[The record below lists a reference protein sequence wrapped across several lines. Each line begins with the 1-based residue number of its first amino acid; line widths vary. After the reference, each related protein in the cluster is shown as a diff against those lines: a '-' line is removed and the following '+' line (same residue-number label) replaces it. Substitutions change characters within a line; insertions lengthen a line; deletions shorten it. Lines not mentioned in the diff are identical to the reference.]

1 MKGNMPMAYADRVN
15 VNEKPACWGDGDSY
29 DSRDADCSAC
39 NFQHTC
45 RAEISRASAAAMG
58 PPRMASS
65 TYSPGSTPLRTYQPY
80 RPQGSYQ
87 QASSYRPQGGVEYS
101 NWAPGPTNDTDNPVT
116 RFFKDGVA
124 GAARGGL
131 YEFYRFF
138 TVFRLK

>member
-1 MKGNMPMAYADRVN
+1 MGAYADRVN

-58 PPRMASS
+58 PDRRTTPA
-65 TYSPGSTPLRTYQPY
+65 GTPLRTYQTYQPY
-80 RPQGSYQ
+80 RPQGYQ
-87 QASSYRPQGGVEYS
+87 APTSNYRPQGGVEYS
-101 NWAPGPTNDTDNPVT
+101 NWAPGPISENDNPVT

-131 YEFYRFF
+131 YEWYRFF

>member
-1 MKGNMPMAYADRVN
+1 MAYADRVN

-45 RAEISRASAAAMG
+45 RTEISRASAAAMG
-58 PPRMASS
+58 PPRTSS
-65 TYSPGSTPLRTYQPY
+65 GYTSQPIQISRPYQPY
-80 RPQGSYQ
+80 RPQGGY
-87 QASSYRPQGGVEYS
+87 ASQYKPQGSVES
-101 NWAPGPTNDTDNPVT
+101 VGWAPGPVSETDRPVT
-116 RFFKDGVA
+116 RFFKDGLA

-131 YEFYRFF
+131 FELYRFW

>member
-1 MKGNMPMAYADRVN
+1 MGYADRVN

-29 DSRDADCSAC
+29 DSRDPDCSSC

-58 PPRMASS
+58 PPRIASAGYVPTNHS
-65 TYSPGSTPLRTYQPY
+65 SIRPAQIYQPY
-80 RPQGSYQ
+80 RPQGAFQ
-87 QASSYRPQGGVEYS
+87 QTAGYRPQGGAEFS
-101 NWAPGPTNDTDNPVT
+101 NWAPGPVSETDSPVT

-131 YEFYRFF
+131 YELYRFF
-138 TVFRLK
+138 TVFRLR